1 MGLIT
6 FKHKG
11 SFNNI
16 EAFFNRVLSKS
27 YRNILAKYGELGVE
41 ILKDATPVQS
51 GATRDAWD
59 FEIEDHDG
67 MVTLAWTNSN
77 ENEGLN
83 VALLIIYGHG
93 LENGAYVEGVDFV
106 NPVIRPLMQDL
117 ANKAW
122 REVTK

>member
-11 SFNNI
+11 SFSNI